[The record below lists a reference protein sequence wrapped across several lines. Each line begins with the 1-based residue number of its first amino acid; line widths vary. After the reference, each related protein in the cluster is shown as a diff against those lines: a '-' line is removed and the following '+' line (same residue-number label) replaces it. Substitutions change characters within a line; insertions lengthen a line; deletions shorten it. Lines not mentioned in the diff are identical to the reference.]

1 MKHSSKLA
9 LRIDPSAVS
18 AVLSDLAT
26 YPHWNDLVHEA
37 IPTEAVGDDDGP
49 AWMTTLRAQVGPFA
63 RAKQLRFVRVL
74 DDAVDGV
81 HRTRFERREVDGR
94 EHANWTMETEVRH
107 GVTAGS
113 TDVTLILH
121 YEGGLW
127 VPALGSILGSAIER
141 ATTRLPDYV
150 ANQS

>member
-1 MKHSSKLA
+1 MKHSSELA
-9 LRIDPSAVS
+9 VQTDPTTVG
-18 AVLSDLAT
+18 AVLSDLGT

-37 IPTEAVGDDDGP
+37 VTADAAPDDVGP
-49 AWMTTLRAQVGPFA
+49 AWLTTLRAQVGPFA

-74 DDAVDGV
+74 DETVDDV

-94 EHANWTMETEVRH
+94 EHANWIMEAEVRP
-107 GVTAGS
+107 GS
-113 TDVTLILH
+113 TPDSSTVTLILT

-150 ANQS
+150 ASQS